1 MNNNSI
7 NDETNRILQEQLKAL
22 DDADDADFSKDAPDR
37 ESRNSKHCEEVLSEI
52 ATLSHAND
60 GTPMEKSSRHLTEA
74 VMEAARSTTMNPGQ
88 KAHAVY
94 QHSLDLFSGLF
105 ETPTADFIKNTKS
118 AVGSVVEMILEDDD
132 TAINLLKV
140 TSHDYYTYTH
150 SVNVGVLAV
159 CLAKKLYKGKSNH
172 DMREFGA
179 GAFLHDLGK
188 VKVDPAILNKPGRL
202 DEWEMKRM
210 RTHPYQSYRILMDT
224 SQLSEECAIIAMQ
237 HHEREDGTGYP
248 RRLKG
253 NEIHEYGKIGCI
265 ADVYD
270 ALTAK
275 RVYKEGMPPFKA
287 LQIMKDEMIHHFERE
302 MFQNFVL
309 LFSK

>member
-1 MNNNSI
+1 MNNK
-7 NDETNRILQEQLKAL
+7 DGAVDHEVKRVLQEQLEAL
-22 DDADDADFSKDAPDR
+22 DDTDDEDS
-37 ESRNSKHCEEVLSEI
+37 SRHSPSRGEKVLAEL
-52 ATLSHAND
+52 ATLSHA
-60 GTPMEKSSRHLTEA
+60 GSKTPLKKSSQHLTEA
-74 VMEAARSTTMNPGQ
+74 VMEAARSTTLDPKQ
-88 KAHAVY
+88 KAQAVY
-94 QHSLDLFSGLF
+94 QHSLSLFSSLF

-159 CLAKKLYKGKSNH
+159 CLAKKLYKNKSSHN
-172 DMREFGA
+172 MREFGA

-188 VKVDPAILNKPGRL
+188 VKVDPAILNKPSRL

-248 RRLKG
+248 RHLKG

-287 LQIMKDEMIHHFERE
+287 LQIMKNEMIHHFERE
-302 MFQNFVL
+302 MFENFVL